1 LTKWWGSGIIRPAG
15 VRPVVA
21 GETPTCSGVKLDED
35 SIMDGIMSEQTQQ
48 SVKPSPVAARDEKG
62 VSVREITYAQ
72 AVREALRQAMQ
83 ADERVFLFGE
93 DVGVYGGAFGVSD
106 GLLEEFGAER
116 VRDTPISE
124 AAIAGAAIGA
134 AVTGM
139 RPVAEIQF
147 MDFITLSMEQ
157 LVLQGAKM
165 RFMFGGKA
173 RVPMVLR
180 TPAGSGTG
188 AAAQHSESLEAWFV
202 HVPGLKV
209 VMPSTPYDVK
219 GLLLAAIEDD
229 NPVIFVE
236 HKLLYRT
243 KGPVP
248 EEYYT
253 VPLTQ
258 SDVKRQGTD
267 LTVVAT
273 SIMVPRALEAAEQ
286 LAAEGIELEVIDP
299 RTLKPYDA
307 QPMISSVIKT
317 GKALV
322 VHEAPITGGFGGE
335 VVAQLVASEA
345 FDYLDAPVRRLAGL
359 DVPIPYNRELERRA
373 VPQVEDI
380 VREGRALVRGEY

>member
-1 LTKWWGSGIIRPAG
+1 
-15 VRPVVA
+15 
-21 GETPTCSGVKLDED
+21 
-35 SIMDGIMSEQTQQ
+35 M
-48 SVKPSPVAARDEKG
+48 
-62 VSVREITYAQ
+62 REITYAQ

-83 ADERVFLFGE
+83 TDERVFLIGE

-106 GLLEEFGAER
+106 GLLEEFGPER
-116 VRDTPISE
+116 IRDAPLSE

-147 MDFITLSMEQ
+147 MDFITLSMET
-157 LVLQGAKM
+157 LVLQAAKM

-219 GLLLAAIEDD
+219 GLLFASIADD
-229 NPVIFVE
+229 NPVIFIE
-236 HKLLYRT
+236 HKLLYKT
-243 KGPVP
+243 KGDVP
-248 EEYYT
+248 EEPYT
-253 VPLTQ
+253 VPLSQ
-258 SDVKRQGTD
+258 SDIKRTGKD
-267 LTVVAT
+267 LTVIAT
-273 SIMVPRALEAAEQ
+273 AIMVSRALKASEL

-299 RTLKPYDA
+299 RTLKPLDME
-307 QPMISSVIKT
+307 PIVRSVCKT

-322 VHEAPITGGFGGE
+322 VHEAPVTGGFGGE
-335 VVAQLVASEA
+335 VVAQLAASEA
-345 FDYLDAPVRRLAGL
+345 FDYLDAPIRRLAGA
-359 DVPIPYNRELERRA
+359 DAPIPYNRELERRS

-380 VREGRALVRGEY
+380 VREARKLVRGEY